1 MGSGVRHGRR
11 LRRGLAAVAIAV
23 VAVAGFVVIRDA
35 RRGYRS
41 TDGATLEHFTLH
53 SRAVGHD
60 LHEILVRP
68 PKGGRR
74 VLLVLLHGRSSSPSS
89 FLNQP
94 FFDALA
100 SLGGRAPA
108 VLLLDGGDHSYWHDR
123 ADGRWG
129 TMVLREAIP
138 AGVRRTGATRVAIGG
153 ISMGGFGALAIGA
166 RGTFC
171 AVGSRSAAMWFQ
183 AGLSAAGAFDDAE
196 DFARNGALI
205 AHPPHYRAPVWMDVG
220 ASDPF
225 LDADVAYAHEVHAQL
240 HVWPGGHSGSYW
252 HQHVAEYLRFFADS
266 CARRG

>member
-1 MGSGVRHGRR
+1 MGGGLRHGRR

-23 VAVAGFVVIRDA
+23 VAVAGFVVIRNVL
-35 RRGYRS
+35 RGYRS
-41 TDGATLEHFTLH
+41 TDGATLERFTLH
-53 SRAVGHD
+53 SGAVGRD

-68 PKGGRR
+68 RKRGSR
-74 VLLVLLHGRSSSPSS
+74 VLLVLLHGRSSSPSM

-100 SLGGRAPA
+100 SLGARAPA

-123 ADGRWG
+123 ADGKWG

-138 AGVRRTGATRVAIGG
+138 AGVRRTGARRVAIGG
-153 ISMGGFGALAIGA
+153 ISMGGFGALALGA

-171 AVGSRSAAMWFQ
+171 AVGSRSAAVWFH
-183 AGLSAAGAFDDAE
+183 AGDSAAGAFDDAE

-205 AHPPHYRAPVWMDVG
+205 EHPPRYRAPVWMDVG

-225 LDADVAYAHEVHAQL
+225 HDADVAYAHEIHAQL
-240 HVWPGGHSGSYW
+240 HVWPGGHTGSYW
-252 HQHVAEYLRFFADS
+252 RQHVAQYLRFFADS
-266 CARRG
+266 CS